1 MRHFLRDDDL
11 SPAEQSIVLDA
22 AAAMVDAPHR
32 DRPLDGPRSVAVI
45 FEKPSL
51 RTRVSFE
58 VAIADLGGNAVV
70 VDAQG
75 THFGRGETIEDA
87 GRVLSGYV
95 DAIVIRTFDDQR
107 VAALAHAATVPVIN
121 ALTDG
126 YHPCQLLADLLTIR
140 QLFGSTQGRTLA
152 YVGDAAFNM
161 ANSYALAGAAA
172 GMHVRIGA
180 PAGYQPDP
188 ALVARARA
196 IASSTGGWVTVT
208 DDPFDAVAGADV
220 VATDTW
226 TSMGQ
231 DESADRVAMLMPYQ
245 LNAASSGRGQ
255 AGCGRVAL
263 PAGAPRGGDH
273 RRGDGRPAERGVP
286 TSGQPAAGAEGGAGL
301 ALAPGAG
308 GGARAQC
315 RRPSERGEAHARRIR
330 RFARRECGMT
340 APTTTA
346 SKAARHARI
355 VALIRGRSV
364 RAQTDLAELLAADG
378 IQITQATLSRD
389 LDELGAVKVR
399 TGDGTSAYVIPE
411 DGNAALRPAEATPG
425 ASATPAA
432 RTADRSRRERQPR
445 GAADATGRRAVPGQ
459 CAGPLRPGR
468 RRRHHRRRR
477 HDPGRRPRQHAGGQ
491 YGRGDAR
498 RQVRRLV
505 GGAGR

>member
-11 SPAEQSIVLDA
+11 SPAEQSAVLDA

-32 DRPLDGPRSVAVI
+32 DKPLDGPRSVAVI

-58 VAIADLGGNAVV
+58 VAIAELGGNPVML
-70 VDAQG
+70 DAQV

-107 VAALAHAATVPVIN
+107 LAALAQAATVPVIN

-140 QLFGSTQGRTLA
+140 QVYGSTSGRTLA

-172 GMHVRIGA
+172 GMRVRIGA

-208 DDPFDAVAGADV
+208 DDPYEAVRDADV

-231 DESADRVAMLMPYQ
+231 DESAERIAVLTPYQ
-245 LNAASSGRGQ
+245 LNAA
-255 AGCGRVAL
+255 
-263 PAGAPRGGDH
+263 
-273 RRGDGRPAERGVP
+273 
-286 TSGQPAAGAEGGAGL
+286 
-301 ALAPGAG
+301 
-308 GGARAQC
+308 
-315 RRPSERGEAHARRIR
+315 
-330 RFARRECGMT
+330 
-340 APTTTA
+340 
-346 SKAARHARI
+346 
-355 VALIRGRSV
+355 
-364 RAQTDLAELLAADG
+364 LLAAAKPGAAVLHCLPAHRGEEITDEVMDG
-378 IQITQATLSRD
+378 PQSVVFQQAANRLPAQKAILAWLLRQARAD
-389 LDELGAVKVR
+389 GHGRNAGVKA
-399 TGDGTSAYVIPE
+399 SAATPKHGGSVVSLV
-411 DGNAALRPAEATPG
+411 GNAA
-425 ASATPAA
+425 
-432 RTADRSRRERQPR
+432 
-445 GAADATGRRAVPGQ
+445 
-459 CAGPLRPGR
+459 
-468 RRRHHRRRR
+468 
-477 HDPGRRPRQHAGGQ
+477 
-491 YGRGDAR
+491 
-498 RQVRRLV
+498 
-505 GGAGR
+505 